1 MRKASRPQEPKP
13 IMIGILES
21 IQALNDG
28 RLPNKSRNAFRTMII
43 YTIGYGFGLFFLAI
57 LVGYFRAKGHI

>member
-1 MRKASRPQEPKP
+1 
-13 IMIGILES
+13 MIGILES